1 MCEQPLPENRSTSWL
16 GRWLAPRCAICGL
29 APGQPVCEFCEA
41 DFLPATA
48 ARCERCAIRLPG
60 GSAGV
65 CGPCLS
71 HPPHYDQTLT
81 LADYAAPIAGM
92 VAALKFA
99 ARIDLS
105 EVFGRLLARREG
117 KRPVGDHVVAVPLS
131 FEREAERGYNQSL
144 AIARTYARCVG
155 VPLLD
160 SRLLRVRHT
169 PPQQALAR
177 AARRRNVRGA
187 FGITGSLDAATV
199 VVIDDVMTTG
209 STLDEVA
216 TTLKRAGAT
225 RVLNRVVARTP

>member
-1 MCEQPLPENRSTSWL
+1 MC
-16 GRWLAPRCAICGL
+16 GR
-29 APGQPVCEFCEA
+29 
-41 DFLPATA
+41 
-48 ARCERCAIRLPG
+48 
-60 GSAGV
+60 
-65 CGPCLS
+65 CLS

-81 LADYAAPIAGM
+81 LADYAAPVAGM

-99 ARIDLS
+99 ARIDLA

-117 KRPVGDHVVAVPLS
+117 QRPVGDHVVAVPLS

-160 SRLLRVRHT
+160 GRLLRVRHT

-187 FGITGSLDAATV
+187 FGIAGSLAAATV
-199 VVIDDVMTTG
+199 VVIDDVMTTS

-216 TTLKRAGAT
+216 AALKRAGAT